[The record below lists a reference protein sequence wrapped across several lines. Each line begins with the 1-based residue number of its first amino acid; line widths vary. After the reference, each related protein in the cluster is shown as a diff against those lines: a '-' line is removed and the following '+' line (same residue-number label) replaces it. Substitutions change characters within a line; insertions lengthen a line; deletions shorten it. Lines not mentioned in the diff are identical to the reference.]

1 MADICKPIPT
11 PTPLLDSVSNPSD
24 LKKLTQEQLPNLA
37 TEIRQEITRVVC
49 RTGGHLA
56 SSLGAVEL
64 ITALHYVLNSPRDKI
79 IFDVGH
85 QSYAHKILTG
95 RKAAF
100 ETLRQEGGLSGFPKK
115 SESPH
120 DAFDTGHSS
129 TSTSA
134 ALGLACA
141 RDLQGENYNVVAVVG
156 DGALTGGMTME
167 AMNHAGALKK
177 KLIVILNDNNM
188 SISPNVGGLSEYM
201 SLMITR
207 PWYVRF
213 RGRIKSNL
221 KQYMPTRESRI
232 IAFLRRL
239 EEAAKIIFTS
249 PSALFEAVGFKY
261 LGPFDGHDTSLLI
274 DAITGA
280 CNIDHPVL
288 LHVVTTKGKGYPP
301 AENDPLTFHGV
312 GVSKYADVLEIPP
325 DPIPTKKLGEN
336 FSSIFGRCLVEEAK
350 DNPKIVAI
358 TAAMSEGTGLATFF
372 TEYPTRSFDVGI
384 AEPHAVTLAAGFAS
398 EEQYRPVVAIYSSFL
413 QRAFDQLF
421 HDVALPN
428 LPVTIAVDRAG
439 PVGEDGPTHHGGLD
453 LAYLRTLPNFTVMV
467 PADAHDLTNM
477 LKLALRLPGPAA
489 IRYPRGAAPPV
500 EFIPPLPLELGKG
513 AILKEGTDVAILA
526 LGPPVACALEAAEKL
541 AAQGISAGVVNL
553 RFIKPIDKSLVLQMA
568 KQTGR
573 ILTLEEGS
581 LAGGLFG
588 AVNEVLAG
596 SHTLVHG
603 LGMTDKP
610 LAQATQ
616 GRQRAQLGLTA
627 DGIFEAILANFSFNK

>member
-1 MADICKPIPT
+1 MADICELRPQ
-11 PTPLLDSVSNPSD
+11 PTPLLDSISSPSD
-24 LKKLTQEQLPNLA
+24 LKKLTQDELPDLA
-37 TEIRQEITRVVC
+37 AEIRQEITRVVC

-56 SSLGAVEL
+56 SSLGVVEL
-64 ITALHYVLNSPRDKI
+64 IIALHYVLNSPQDKI

-95 RKAAF
+95 RRAAF

-115 SESPH
+115 MESPH

-129 TSTSA
+129 TSISA

-141 RDLQGENYNVVAVVG
+141 RDLQGDDYTVVAVVG
-156 DGALTGGMTME
+156 DGALTGGMAME

-177 KLIVILNDNNM
+177 KLIVVLNDNNM

-207 PWYVRF
+207 PAYVRF
-213 RGRIKSNL
+213 RQQIKSSL
-221 KQYMPTRESRI
+221 EQYMPTRGGRI
-232 IAFLRRL
+232 ISFLRRL
-239 EEAAKIIFTS
+239 EEAAKIVFTS

-261 LGPFDGHDTSLLI
+261 LGPFDGHDTNLII

-280 CNIDHPVL
+280 RNIDRAVL

-312 GVSKYADVLEIPP
+312 GVTKYADVLEIPN
-325 DPIPTKKLGEN
+325 DPIQKPTEN
-336 FSSIFGRCLVEEAK
+336 FSNIFGRYLVKEAK
-350 DNPKIVAI
+350 ENKNIVAI
-358 TAAMSEGTGLATFF
+358 TAAMSEGTGLANFF
-372 TEYPTRSFDVGI
+372 TEYPERSFDVGI
-384 AEPHAVTLAAGFAS
+384 AEPHAVTLAAGLAAGG
-398 EEQYRPVVAIYSSFL
+398 QHRPVVAIYSSFL

-421 HDVALPN
+421 HDVALPS
-428 LPVTIAVDRAG
+428 LPVTLAVDRAG

-453 LAYLRTLPNFTVMV
+453 LSYLRILPNFTVMA
-467 PADAHDLTNM
+467 PADGHDLESM
-477 LKLALRLPGPAA
+477 LEMALTLPGPAA
-489 IRYPRGAAPPV
+489 IRYPRGAAPPAGL
-500 EFIPPLPLELGKG
+500 ITPSPLELGKG
-513 AILKEGTDVAILA
+513 TILREGTDVAILA

-541 AAQGISAGVVNL
+541 AQQGISVGVVNL
-553 RFIKPIDKSLVLQMA
+553 RFIKPLDENLVLQMA
-568 KQTGR
+568 EQTGR

-581 LAGGLFG
+581 LTGGLFG

-596 SHTLVHG
+596 MHTLVHG
-603 LGMTDKP
+603 LGMTDEP

-616 GRQRAQLGLTA
+616 EKQRAQLGLTT
-627 DGIFEAILANFSFNK
+627 DGICAAILDNFNF